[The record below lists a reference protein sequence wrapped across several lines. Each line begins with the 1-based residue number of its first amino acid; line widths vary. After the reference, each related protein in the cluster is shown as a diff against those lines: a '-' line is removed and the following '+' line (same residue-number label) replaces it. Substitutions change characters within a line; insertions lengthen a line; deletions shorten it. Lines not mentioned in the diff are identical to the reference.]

1 MMLNVNHLLRQLS
14 VASKLRLS
22 IILASII
29 IIGIQ
34 LTAANKLE
42 ATMVSERKT
51 QAINLVATLNS
62 QLNAIKLNHALT
74 EEQKKTQAKQLIDAT
89 RYDQTGYFFM
99 FDLTGNMVSHP
110 IKPQLNGQSM
120 TMHSKAFISSAF
132 RDFVKMA
139 QQNDAGF
146 VEYLWP
152 KPGSSEQE
160 SKTSYIY
167 RLNHWDWA
175 IGTGIYLADVQE
187 AYTDILIQI
196 AIETLLY
203 IALLVLMSQIIARN
217 ITRPL
222 TKLTRTMGQITQK
235 KDLTIQLKSQ
245 GNDELTTMATTF
257 NNMNQHFRDVLNN
270 INGNTHSLASQA
282 EELACVTNQ
291 IQTGIKKQ
299 NTDTESVQNKIAAL
313 SDSSQTVFS
322 QTQYALETAQQSSQL
337 TEQGIE
343 HLNSNMGAIEKVAK
357 SVSQAEKA
365 VADLQQS
372 STEIGAVLD
381 VINKVAEQTNLL
393 ALNAAIEA
401 ARAGEQG
408 RGFAVV
414 ADEVRTL
421 AMRTQQSTDDI
432 QNIIAKLHQG
442 VSSTVSEMST
452 CKHATEQ
459 GLQTG
464 SLCNE
469 TLKKIDAA
477 VKSLSEINTEIAN
490 SAQVQTQNTDD
501 IANSMCEIAMVASQT
516 ETGAEHT
523 KASSHNL
530 SEMSHQLNHLV
541 AEFKV

>member
-1 MMLNVNHLLRQLS
+1 MLKVNHLLGLLS
-14 VASKLRLS
+14 VANKLRLS
-22 IILASII
+22 IVLASII

-34 LTAANKLE
+34 LTSANKLE
-42 ATMVSERKT
+42 ATMVAERKV
-51 QAINLVATLNS
+51 QAQNLVGTLNS
-62 QLNAIKLNHALT
+62 QLNAIKSNHTLSD
-74 EEQKKTQAKQLIDAT
+74 EQQRRQAEQLVNAT
-89 RYDQTGYFFM
+89 RYDQSGYFFM
-99 FDLTGNMVSHP
+99 FDLDGNMVSHP
-110 IKPQLNGQSM
+110 IKPKLNGQSM
-120 TMHSKAFISSAF
+120 TLHSKDYISSAF
-132 RDFVKMA
+132 RDFVNTAKRDG
-139 QQNDAGF
+139 QGF

-152 KPGSSEQE
+152 KPGSNDQE

-167 RLNHWDWA
+167 RLNHWNWA
-175 IGTGIYLADVQE
+175 IGTGIYLTDVQQ
-187 AYTDILIQI
+187 AYKEILIQI

-203 IALLVLMSQIIARN
+203 ITLLIILSHIIARN
-217 ITRPL
+217 ITKPL
-222 TKLTRTMGQITQK
+222 TKLTRTMGQITK
-235 KDLTIQLKSQ
+235 DKDLTIQLKSQ
-245 GNDELTTMATTF
+245 GNDELTTMAKTF

-270 INGNTHSLASQA
+270 IHGNTHSLASQA

-291 IQTGIKKQ
+291 IQTGIKQQ
-299 NTDTESVQNKIAAL
+299 NNDTESVQNKITAL
-313 SDSSQTVFS
+313 SDSSESVYS
-322 QTQYALETAQQSSQL
+322 QTQYALETAQNSSKL
-337 TEQGIE
+337 TDQGIE
-343 HLNSNMGAIEKVAK
+343 HLQSNMAAIEKVAA

-442 VSSTVSEMST
+442 VSATVSEMQT
-452 CKHATEQ
+452 CKQATEQ

-464 SLCNE
+464 TLCND
-469 TLKKIDAA
+469 TLKKIDTA
-477 VKSLSEINTEIAN
+477 VKSLSEINIEIAN
-490 SAQVQTQNTDD
+490 SAQIQTQNTSD
-501 IANSMCEIAMVASQT
+501 IANSMSGIAQVASQT

-541 AEFKV
+541 SEFKV

>member
-1 MMLNVNHLLRQLS
+1 MLKVNHLLGLLS
-14 VASKLRLS
+14 VANKLRLS

-34 LTAANKLE
+34 LTSANKLE
-42 ATMVSERKT
+42 ATMVAERKA
-51 QAINLVATLNS
+51 QAQNLVGALNS
-62 QLNAIKLNHALT
+62 QLNAIKQDHTLT
-74 EEQKKTQAKQLIDAT
+74 QAQQQTQAKQLINAT
-89 RYDQTGYFFM
+89 RYDQSGYFFM
-99 FDLTGNMVSHP
+99 FDLSGNMVSHP
-110 IKPQLNGQSM
+110 IKPKLNGQSM
-120 TMHSKAFISSAF
+120 TLHSKDFISSAF
-132 RDFVKMA
+132 RDFVTTAKRDG
-139 QQNDAGF
+139 QGF

-152 KPGSSEQE
+152 KPGSAEQE

-167 RLNHWDWA
+167 RLNHWNWA
-175 IGTGIYLADVQE
+175 IGTGIYLTDVQQ
-187 AYTDILIQI
+187 AYQDILVQI
-196 AIETLLY
+196 MIETLLY
-203 IALLVLMSQIIARN
+203 IGLLILLSHIIARN
-217 ITRPL
+217 ITKPL
-222 TKLTRTMGQITQK
+222 SKLTRTMGQITLD

-245 GNDELTTMATTF
+245 GNDELSVMAKTF
-257 NNMNQHFRDVLNN
+257 NNMNQHFRDILNN

-291 IQTGIKKQ
+291 IQTGIKQQ
-299 NTDTESVQNKIAAL
+299 NNDTESVQNKISAL
-313 SDSSQTVFS
+313 SESSESVYS
-322 QTQYALETAQQSSQL
+322 QTQYALETAQNSSKL
-337 TEQGIE
+337 TDQGIE
-343 HLNSNMGAIEKVAK
+343 HLQSNMAAIEKVAA

-442 VSSTVSEMST
+442 VSATVSEMLT
-452 CKHATEQ
+452 CKRATEQ
-459 GLQTG
+459 GLETG
-464 SLCNE
+464 TLCND
-469 TLKKIDAA
+469 TLKKIDTA
-477 VKSLSEINTEIAN
+477 VKSLSAINIEIAN
-490 SAQVQTQNTDD
+490 SAQVQTQNTID
-501 IANSMCEIAMVASQT
+501 IANSMSGIAQVASQT

-541 AEFKV
+541 SEFKV